1 MNPFRIDSARA
12 FAAAAVSCACAL
24 PLVLAVPWPNAVIEV
39 LAVTALL
46 FVAYVRL
53 TFLFGMSD
61 EDKQLFDAG
70 IARFKRRRQVTA
82 TAVRGEVGA

>member
-1 MNPFRIDSARA
+1 
-12 FAAAAVSCACAL
+12 V
-24 PLVLAVPWPNAVIEV
+24 VEV
-39 LAVTALL
+39 LVVTAVL
-46 FVAYVRL
+46 FLVYARL

-70 IARFKRRRQVTA
+70 IARFKRRRPVTA